1 MKAAA
6 LLALLLAIGGAA
18 CAAGVIASTPWVG
31 AMARAAGARDV
42 VVIAPAGLVHPPDYD
57 PRPSDLVA
65 VASAS
70 FVLSAGYEG
79 FATRMAAA
87 AGRDAIKAT
96 VRTTYEPAIVQ
107 EELLRLGRLFGTLP
121 SAQAYVNE
129 FLAAWR
135 AGRESLAGAM
145 TGEPPRVA
153 VHRFMQPWL
162 DLLGVK
168 PTAVYGPGALSPS
181 ELARLKA
188 LDVTLVVDNAHDPQ
202 GAILAE
208 VSGARYV
215 KLVNFPAT
223 GEGLTDVVRANVERL
238 STGIAR

>member
-18 CAAGVIASTPWVG
+18 SAAGVVASTPWVG
-31 AMARAAGARDV
+31 AMAQAAGARDV

-79 FATRMAAA
+79 FATRMAAT
-87 AGRDAIKAT
+87 AGRDAVKAT
-96 VRTTYEPAIVQ
+96 VRTAYEPAIVE

-121 SAQAYVNE
+121 SAQAYLIE
-129 FLAAWR
+129 FRSTWQAAR
-135 AGRESLAGAM
+135 QSLAGAM
-145 TGEPPRVA
+145 TGERPRVA

-162 DLLGVK
+162 ELLGVSA
-168 PTAVYGPGALSPS
+168 TAVYGPGALSPS

-188 LDVTLVVDNAHDPQ
+188 LNITLVVDNAHDPQ
-202 GAILAE
+202 GAVVAE

-215 KLVNFPAT
+215 KLVNFPST
-223 GEGLTDVVRANVERL
+223 GESLTDVVRANVTRL
-238 STGIAR
+238 NAAIKR

>member
-1 MKAAA
+1 MRAAA
-6 LLALLLAIGGAA
+6 LLALLLTIGGEASAA
-18 CAAGVIASTPWVG
+18 SVVASTPWVG
-31 AMARAAGARDV
+31 AMARAAGAQDV

-65 VASAS
+65 VLSAS
-70 FVLSAGYEG
+70 YVLSGGYEG
-79 FATRMAAA
+79 FATRLAAA
-87 AGRDAIKAT
+87 AAHDAARIT
-96 VRTTYEPAIVQ
+96 VRTTYEPAVLE

-121 SAQAYVNE
+121 SAQSYVIE
-129 FLAAWR
+129 FRLAWQ
-135 AGRESLAGAM
+135 AGRQSLAGAM

-162 DLLGVK
+162 ELLGVK
-168 PTAVYGPGALSPS
+168 PTAVYGPGAPSPS

-188 LDVTLVVDNAHDPQ
+188 LNITLVVDNAHDPQ
-202 GAILAE
+202 GAVLAE

-223 GEGLTDVVRANVERL
+223 GEGLTDVVRANVKRL
-238 STGIAR
+238 SAGVAR